1 MAQTPDQTQREI
13 EETRAR
19 IAEAA
24 EELEER
30 LDEATDWKKLVSRYP
45 LESVAIVFGVAFIL
59 SAGLVSRFSRGPRAT
74 EQVVEAGASTINLA
88 RPVITSALSALAT
101 NYIRRRFQ
109 QSR

>member
-30 LDEATDWKKLVSRYP
+30 LGEATNWQKLISRYP

-59 SAGLVSRFSRGPRAT
+59 SAGLFSRFSRGPRAA
-74 EQVVEAGASTINLA
+74 EQVVEAGTSTINWA
-88 RPVITSALSALAT
+88 RPVITSTLSALAT

-109 QSR
+109 QGR

>member
-30 LDEATDWKKLVSRYP
+30 LGEATDWRKLISRYP
-45 LESVAIVFGVAFIL
+45 LESVAVVFGVAFIL
-59 SAGLVSRFSRGPRAT
+59 SAGLFSRISRGSRAAG
-74 EQVVEAGASTINLA
+74 QVVEARASTISWA

-101 NYIRRRFQ
+101 SYIRKRFQ
-109 QSR
+109 QSK